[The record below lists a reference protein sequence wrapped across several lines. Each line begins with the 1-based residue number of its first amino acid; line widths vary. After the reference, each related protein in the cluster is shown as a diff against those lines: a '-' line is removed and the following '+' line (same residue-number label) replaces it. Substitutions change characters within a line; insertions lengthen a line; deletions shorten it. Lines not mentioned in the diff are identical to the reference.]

1 MKIQQPDLTIRDLA
15 AGCRDDGDDGVVGCG
30 GKPGIRPPIPEWG
43 NLEVRYNC
51 VSIMM
56 YWISV
61 EAAGGGTDPVGNWH

>member
-1 MKIQQPDLTIRDLA
+1 MKFQLHGITARELV
-15 AGCRDDGDDGVVGCG
+15 AGCDDGEGGVVSYG
-30 GKPGIRPPIPEWG
+30 GKLDIGSPIPAWG